1 MTADEL
7 GSRVNHDICSVLDRT
22 NEVWGAESVIDNQ
35 WDVVAMSNL
44 CQLIDIGYI
53 RVRISEG
60 LCIESLGI
68 VLDGSLY
75 LLEVARIHDGVADT
89 LCG

>member
-7 GSRVNHDICSVLDRT
+7 GSRVNHDICSVLDRAD
-22 NEVWGAESVIDNQ
+22 EVWGAESVIDNQ

-53 RVRISEG
+53 AK
-60 LCIESLGI
+60 
-68 VLDGSLY
+68 
-75 LLEVARIHDGVADT
+75 ARA
-89 LCG
+89 

>member
-7 GSRVNHDICSVLDRT
+7 GSRVNHDICSVLDRAD
-22 NEVWGAESVIDNQ
+22 EVWGAEGVIDNQ

-53 RVRISEG
+53 GVRISEG
-60 LCIESLGI
+60 LCIECFGI